1 MVMDEL
7 EARGLP
13 GAADDF
19 PWPTFAHDGTRILL
33 ANPACVRW
41 FGCSGDGSLNGQP
54 LAVLAL
60 PEDEASLLASIGATP
75 DGSSPSAHIQRF
87 CSEGGQ
93 VLLGNVLSRRV
104 QLHGAQVTYA
114 LVAPLPEQDR
124 SFELL
129 RLLGEAVDHL
139 TDIVFI
145 TEAHAI
151 DGVGRRIVF
160 VNRAFTE
167 ASGYR
172 ASEVLGKTPS
182 ITIGEGTDRKVLAR
196 LEDALRDGRPVR
208 EDLLKYAKDGAP
220 YWVELQ
226 ILPMF
231 DEAGQHSHW
240 ISIQRDISERKR
252 MEARLLE
259 SASLAASGQLSAS
272 LATELNS
279 PLASV
284 TSSLEWLADRL
295 PSLLVQTDSRD
306 VRDVLEALA
315 DARASAAR
323 LASATGYLQLLGASL
338 PSSRQTL
345 LLTPLL
351 EQAIADAEHQLARSL
366 DVERRFEPDM
376 MVSADAGRLSHA
388 LRLAIVNGALTSSN
402 QLRIDLTSVGQ
413 RVHVGIEHD
422 GPAIA
427 PALAGTLA
435 APFDTRKPQ
444 GIGDAL
450 GLFVASRLVAE
461 LEGELLLL
469 PRTSGTRVELRLPR
483 AQRR

>member
-1 MVMDEL
+1 
-7 EARGLP
+7 
-13 GAADDF
+13 
-19 PWPTFAHDGTRILL
+19 
-33 ANPACVRW
+33 
-41 FGCSGDGSLNGQP
+41 
-54 LAVLAL
+54 
-60 PEDEASLLASIGATP
+60 
-75 DGSSPSAHIQRF
+75 
-87 CSEGGQ
+87 
-93 VLLGNVLSRRV
+93 
-104 QLHGAQVTYA
+104 
-114 LVAPLPEQDR
+114 
-124 SFELL
+124 
-129 RLLGEAVDHL
+129 
-139 TDIVFI
+139 
-145 TEAHAI
+145 
-151 DGVGRRIVF
+151 
-160 VNRAFTE
+160 
-167 ASGYR
+167 
-172 ASEVLGKTPS
+172 
-182 ITIGEGTDRKVLAR
+182 
-196 LEDALRDGRPVR
+196 
-208 EDLLKYAKDGAP
+208 
-220 YWVELQ
+220 
-226 ILPMF
+226 
-231 DEAGQHSHW
+231 
-240 ISIQRDISERKR
+240 
-252 MEARLLE
+252 
-259 SASLAASGQLSAS
+259 
-272 LATELNS
+272 
-279 PLASV
+279 
-284 TSSLEWLADRL
+284 
-295 PSLLVQTDSRD
+295 
-306 VRDVLEALA
+306 
-315 DARASAAR
+315 
-323 LASATGYLQLLGASL
+323 L